1 LNTTDDL
8 DRAHPKGT
16 RMLLTYIKA
25 TLLLLM
31 ANLIA
36 ALGWIDFLIARLETL
51 VGIFASSPALII
63 LFLMISLLAA
73 DLVVRSN

>member
-1 LNTTDDL
+1 
-8 DRAHPKGT
+8 
-16 RMLLTYIKA
+16 MLLTYIKA

-36 ALGWIDFLIARLETL
+36 ALGWIDFLVARLETL
-51 VGIFASSPALII
+51 IGIFASSPAQII